1 MALKTSYSD
10 ANVVVEETL
19 TVTYSQSIIKGSWG
33 YTSANVSG
41 WYNTMRELHR
51 YARKSF
57 RYVGMTLDAAKGC
70 RDAMVKKFTREFKTS
85 YWNADVMGGKWNVD
99 EGGTVPMADVSLV
112 HDDGDA
118 WSVYVRVNEDD
129 VRFLKM
135 QDAYSYATVFAAERL
150 RGYGTDGVGTANE
163 QEAT

>member
-10 ANVVVEETL
+10 ANVVVEEAL
-19 TVTYSQSIIKGSWG
+19 TVTYSQSVVQGSWG

-41 WYNTMRELHR
+41 SYSTMRELHR

-57 RYVGMTLDAAKGC
+57 RYVGMTLAAAKAC
-70 RDAMVKKFTREFKTS
+70 RNEMVGKFTRTFNTS
-85 YWNADVMGGKWNVD
+85 YWNADVMGGAWNED
-99 EGGTVPMADVSLV
+99 EGGTIPMADVSLV

-118 WSVYVRVNEDD
+118 WSVHVRVNEDD
-129 VRFLKM
+129 VRYRKV
-135 QDAYSYATVFAAERL
+135 QEVYDYATVFAAERL
-150 RGYGTDGVGTANE
+150 RGYGTDGVGTADE